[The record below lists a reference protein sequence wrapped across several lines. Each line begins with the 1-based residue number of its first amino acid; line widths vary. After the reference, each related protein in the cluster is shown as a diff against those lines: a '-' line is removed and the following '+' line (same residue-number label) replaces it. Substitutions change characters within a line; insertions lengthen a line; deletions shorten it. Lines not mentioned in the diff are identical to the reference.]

1 MSEFRVEKQRAEA
14 ELTLSTGTRVKGAF
28 FLSASSAEHVGPERV
43 GDLLNGEPGFFPFEL
58 AGGTNARTVLYN
70 RAHVTTIALPANA
83 IEARLNPG
91 YDVATK
97 RRVSI
102 LLSNG
107 TRVAGTVSVY
117 RPAGRDRLSDFAHVE
132 GPFQYLET
140 SDRTLIINTAYIV
153 ELVELAE

>member
-1 MSEFRVEKQRAEA
+1 MSEFRVEKHRAEA

-28 FLSASSAEHVGPERV
+28 FLADSSAAHTGPERV
-43 GDLLNGEPGFFPFEL
+43 GDLLNAEPGFFPFEL
-58 AGGTNARTVLYN
+58 AGGGNRRTVLFN
-70 RAHVTTIALPANA
+70 RAHVTTIALPSNVT
-83 IEARLNPG
+83 EARLDPG

-117 RPAGRDRLSDFAHVE
+117 RPIGRDRLSDFAHVNRT
-132 GPFQYLET
+132 FQYVET
-140 SDRTLIINTAYIV
+140 SDHTLIVNTAYIV
-153 ELVELAE
+153 ELLEITE

>member
-1 MSEFRVEKQRAEA
+1 MSEFRIEKHRADA

-28 FLSASSAEHVGPERV
+28 FLSQSSAEHAGPERV
-43 GDLLNGEPGFFPFEL
+43 GDLLNSEHGFFPFEL
-58 AGGTNARTVLYN
+58 AGGGSPRTVLYN
-70 RAHVTTIALPANA
+70 RAHVTTIALPPSAT
-83 IEARLNPG
+83 EARLNTG

-102 LLSNG
+102 LLANG

-132 GPFQYLET
+132 GPFQYVET
-140 SDRTLIINTAYIV
+140 ADHTLIINTAFIV
-153 ELVELAE
+153 ELVEIPD